1 MANSDDDP
9 RDGRRV
15 LVPVANPETAD
26 ALLDTAIDLAADGGE
41 LVVLCVVTIPSQL
54 PLSGVEELSE
64 AERDRLLGD
73 AREIVADCRRRA
85 EAAGVP
91 VTAQVRIG
99 REVARGILGAI
110 EESEPDVALLGW
122 RGRPRRRDV
131 VLGSHV
137 DRVVR
142 DAGCDVLV
150 KRIEPRTGEV
160 DSILVPTG
168 GGPHATFAAEVAG
181 TLARRHGASVHA
193 VTVAELGSSDPEG
206 ALADAV
212 GAFAGVETVH
222 QRVIEADDVIGA
234 IVEESANH
242 DLTVV
247 GATREP
253 LVRTLLFGDVPEEVG
268 RRAESAV
275 MMARR
280 STDVPSRLRGTIRR
294 LGERFG

>member
-1 MANSDDDP
+1 MANSDEP
-9 RDGRRV
+9 GTGRHV

-26 ALLDTAIDLAADGGE
+26 ALLETAIDLAADGGE
-41 LVVLCVVTIPSQL
+41 LVVVRVVTVPPQV

-73 AREIVADCRRRA
+73 ARQVVADCRYRA

-99 REVARGILGAI
+99 RGVADGILGTI
-110 EESEPDVALLGW
+110 EAYDPDVALLGW

-131 VLGSHV
+131 VLGGYV

-142 DAGCDVLV
+142 DADCDVLV
-150 KRIEPRTGEV
+150 KRIEPRTDGI

-168 GGPHATFAAEVAG
+168 GGPHATFAAEIAG
-181 TLARRHGASVHA
+181 TLARRHGASVH
-193 VTVAELGSSDPEG
+193 VITVAGPDASDPEE
-206 ALADAV
+206 ALVDAV
-212 GAFAGVETVH
+212 NALAGVETVH
-222 QRVIEADDVIGA
+222 QRVVEADDVVEA
-234 IVEESANH
+234 IAAESVNH

-247 GATREP
+247 GASREP
-253 LVRTLLFGDVPEEVG
+253 PIRTLLFGDVPEEVG

-275 MMARR
+275 MMAKRR
-280 STDVPSRLRGTIRR
+280 ADVPSRLRRAIERLRER
-294 LGERFG
+294 LG